1 MLELFWI
8 AAALVLGMHGLIHL
22 MGFFAYWPLAIIPDL
37 AYKTTILGG
46 YVDLGSVG
54 MRAFSILW
62 LVPALGFLAVAIAM
76 IGRWPRWQP
85 VLLAITLIS
94 FVVTALDWN
103 VALRGTV
110 VDVVILLLFVVVS
123 QSRKLVPARGS

>member
-8 AAALVLGMHGLIHL
+8 AGALVLGMHGLIHL
-22 MGFFAYWPLAIIPDL
+22 MGFFAYWPLAIVPDL
-37 AYKTTILGG
+37 AYKTTILGR

-62 LVPALGFLAVAIAM
+62 LVPALGFFAVAIAM

-85 VLLAITLIS
+85 VLLAVTLIS
-94 FVVTALDWN
+94 FVVTALDWT
-103 VALRGTV
+103 VAFRGTI
-110 VDVVILLLFVVVS
+110 VDVVILLVFLVVS